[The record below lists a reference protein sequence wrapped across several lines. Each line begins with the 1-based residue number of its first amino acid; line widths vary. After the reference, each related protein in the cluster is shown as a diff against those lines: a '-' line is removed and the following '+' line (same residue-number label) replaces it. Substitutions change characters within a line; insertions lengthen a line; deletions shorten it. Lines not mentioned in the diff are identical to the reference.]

1 MIFSTYTFVVVFL
14 PIVLLVYFA
23 LLSTGFVK
31 SAKWSLVIASLYFY
45 AHGSGDFFPAFL
57 ISIGFNYL
65 LGRGLGSRWNE
76 QPTIKR
82 CMLILGI
89 GANVGL
95 LGYYKY
101 TDFGIANFN
110 YVFSAEMPLQNIV
123 MPIGISFFTFQLIA
137 YLIDSYR
144 GQTVEYELLNYLLF
158 ITFLPQ
164 LIVGP
169 IVHHDEV
176 VPQYDA
182 IQQSG
187 PDWTSVSR
195 GIFLFAIGCAKKLT
209 LADPLAEWAQNSFDH
224 AQSLN
229 MVESWTASLGYTISY
244 YFDLSGYADM
254 AIGVGLLFGNV
265 IPANFNSPYKARNF
279 ADYWRRW
286 HITLSKFLG
295 DYIFRSV
302 YNKSKGSAN
311 FYWALFVTF
320 LVSDFWHGAGWTFV
334 VWGIVNGIFVIWSHM
349 MKRAGL
355 ALPHLLAW
363 SLTFAGVVATR
374 VLFVSSSFGDAI
386 HVLTEMVN
394 YQSFSLTNNPNLAI
408 RAPLYIA
415 IGLFITLALPNSN
428 ELAQRFRPSF
438 RFGLA
443 SVLLIVI
450 SLLNMSNVR
459 GFLYFQF

>member
-1 MIFSTYTFVVVFL
+1 MCKMVSGHCIAVFL
-14 PIVLLVYFA
+14 RA
-23 LLSTGFVK
+23 
-31 SAKWSLVIASLYFY
+31 WQWR
-45 AHGSGDFFPAFL
+45 FFPAFL
-57 ISIGFNYL
+57 ISIGVNYL
-65 LGRGLGSRWNE
+65 LGIGLGARSNE
-76 QPTIKR
+76 HPALKR
-82 CMLILGI
+82 CMLIMGI
-89 GANVGL
+89 AANVAL

-101 TDFGIANFN
+101 TDFGISNIN
-110 YVFSAEMPLQNIV
+110 YVFSSGIAFQNIV

-144 GQTVEYELLNYLLF
+144 GQTAEYELLNYLLF

-176 VPQYDA
+176 IPQYDA
-182 IQQSG
+182 LKQSG
-187 PDWTSVSR
+187 PDWVSVSR
-195 GIFLFAIGCAKKLT
+195 GIFLFSVGCAKKLT
-209 LADPLAEWAQNSFDH
+209 LADPLSEWSQTSFNQ

-229 MVESWTASLGYTISY
+229 MTESWAASLGYTISY

-254 AIGVGLLFGNV
+254 AIGVGLLFGIA

-279 ADYWRRW
+279 AEYWRRW
-286 HITLSKFLG
+286 HITLSRFLG

-302 YNKSKGSAN
+302 YDKSRGSVN

-320 LVSDFWHGAGWTFV
+320 LVSGFWHGAGWTFV

-363 SLTFAGVVATR
+363 ALTFAGVVATR
-374 VLFVSSSFGDAI
+374 VLFVSSSFSDAI
-386 HVLTEMVN
+386 HVLTEMLN
-394 YQSFSLTNNPNLAI
+394 YQSFSLTDNPHLSM
-408 RAPLYIA
+408 RAPVYIA
-415 IGLFITLALPNSN
+415 VGLFITLAFPNSN
-428 ELAQRFRPSF
+428 ELAQRFRPTF
-438 RFGLA
+438 RFGVA
-443 SVLLIVI
+443 SVLLIVV